1 METWVGAAVGTTGRA
16 FRLSALTL
24 QVYWAQLPKPSRTRR
39 QGSNYVTHVPEKP
52 KIVSKP
58 WGREIW
64 YAHTDRYA
72 GKILEVTRDHILS
85 LQKHRIKHET
95 LYLLSGRMRFTLED
109 DVFDW
114 EPGTVVEIPPETVH
128 RMEAL
133 EDSVILEVSTPELD
147 DVVRLEDRY
156 GRSVD

>member
-1 METWVGAAVGTTGRA
+1 MDAA
-16 FRLSALTL
+16 
-24 QVYWAQLPKPSRTRR
+24 
-39 QGSNYVTHVPEKP
+39 KP
-52 KIVSKP
+52 KVVSKP

-72 GKILEVTRDHILS
+72 GKILEVTRGHLLS

-114 EPGTVVEIPPETVH
+114 EFGTVVEIPPETVH

-156 GRSVD
+156 GRAVD